1 MINKQTKPKLTNIG
15 SDFVHLDLRTGLAR
29 NYSATLQFEGFP
41 SRSELQK
48 MLKSWEKNQESNQT
62 TTRQFPEITPEKY
75 SITDDIEII
84 KFKSDMKIAETMYKA
99 VCTENEDLHRVNKQL
114 RKMVKIMQEDTQTSL
129 SNVENVIYANV
140 QNADIIIIIK
150 RETYIKF

>member
-1 MINKQTKPKLTNIG
+1 MINKQTKPKLTEIG

-62 TTRQFPEITPEKY
+62 TTRQFPQITPEKY

-99 VCTENEDLHRVNKQL
+99 VCTENEGLHRVNKQL
-114 RKMVKIMQEDTQTSL
+114 RKMVKTMQEDTQVSL
-129 SNVENVIYANV
+129 SNVQNVIYANV
-140 QNADIIIIIK
+140 QNADII
-150 RETYIKF
+150 